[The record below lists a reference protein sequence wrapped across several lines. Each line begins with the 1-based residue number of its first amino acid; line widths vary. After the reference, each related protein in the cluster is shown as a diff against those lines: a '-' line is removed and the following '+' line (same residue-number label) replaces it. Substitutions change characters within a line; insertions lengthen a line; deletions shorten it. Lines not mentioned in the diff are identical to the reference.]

1 MILNFSD
8 IMDTSSKVVD
18 NNLDMF
24 YHSDERINAS
34 WFVRLDSVYDVKWI
48 PISIRG
54 GNNCM
59 AVNITEECLLVFT

>member
-1 MILNFSD
+1 MILDFSD
-8 IMDTSSKVVD
+8 IMDTSSKVLD
-18 NNLDMF
+18 NNLDTF

-34 WFVRLDSVYDVKWI
+34 WFLILDSVYEVKWI

-59 AVNITEECLLVFT
+59 TVNITEECLLVFT